1 MERFKTDVLKKEY
14 KHFTNS
20 LLLEVLK
27 CNYCNTISCQWHTKF
42 KLECSQ
48 CRQSRFR
55 DCYAFNTFRNYL
67 LENLDD
73 EGKEFLNNFIVD
85 VLNISDESLSR
96 YFKDIKSTVI
106 DRSRTYNVK
115 SFKKS
120 EKNRLQVV
128 YQTLTN
134 CKSINYRVGN
144 KKRKFKKKKK

>member
-1 MERFKTDVLKKEY
+1 M
-14 KHFTNS
+14 
-20 LLLEVLK
+20 
-27 CNYCNTISCQWHTKF
+27 
-42 KLECSQ
+42 
-48 CRQSRFR
+48 
-55 DCYAFNTFRNYL
+55 

-73 EGKEFLNNFIVD
+73 EGKEFLNNFIVN

-106 DRSRTYNVK
+106 ARSRTYNVK
-115 SFKKS
+115 SFRKS

-144 KKRKFKKKKK
+144 KKRKFFLKKIVNMEEFVYQNPKEKESRRVPQLYQLAAK